1 MRKMRLDLDEL
12 VVEAFPT
19 TDGEQAVRGT
29 VRGHSGPLG
38 CEPAPGDGFDGVQSN
53 FYYDIFSNTGG
64 FDDCICPRLKAD
76 SINGC

>member
-19 TDGEQAVRGT
+19 TDSEQAVRGT

-38 CEPAPGDGFDGVQSN
+38 CEPALGDDFGGVQSVY
-53 FYYDIFSNTGG
+53 FDINSNTGG
-64 FDDCICPRLKAD
+64 ADHCLCPDLVG
-76 SINGC
+76 SEHNC